1 MNYPHRDD
9 LDVKK
14 SVIMK
19 KSKKENNQ
27 KKGKNPVFLKYLDGY
42 LDDILES
49 QDISK
54 LCKAHLIYVNMLYYL
69 LSRLPKL
76 CNILFDNKNNC
87 YLSMCMMYLL

>member
-27 KKGKNPVFLKYLDGY
+27 KKVKIQYF
-42 LDDILES
+42 
-49 QDISK
+49 
-54 LCKAHLIYVNMLYYL
+54 
-69 LSRLPKL
+69 
-76 CNILFDNKNNC
+76 
-87 YLSMCMMYLL
+87 